1 MDSEFGLFG
10 GGWQDYRDRNIK
22 PVLDELD
29 RRIADIQVNGMEGQL
44 ARMQA
49 QDVALG
55 VASGKMVG
63 TAVPRGGDSVLIP
76 LAGPPRGYGD
86 DPNLPP
92 AHLDI
97 GASPSPQ
104 IMPPSAVLMGSSSDP
119 LIANQNGATARA
131 VGPDGPGADGGGV
144 LEKARRIYDDVSGF
158 LTSPEF
164 TEPLRRQGQYVNRA
178 GDIVGLGGRGLAVA
192 GAVTAQPELAA
203 PGLAG
208 MGVGEV
214 LNLLGNI
221 GIVASDI
228 LANDRNAAAR
238 DSVGAGVSGALPPT
252 VDPQPII
259 DKTAGYYG
267 Y

>member
-1 MDSEFGLFG
+1 M
-10 GGWQDYRDRNIK
+10 
-22 PVLDELD
+22 
-29 RRIADIQVNGMEGQL
+29 
-44 ARMQA
+44 
-49 QDVALG
+49 
-55 VASGKMVG
+55 
-63 TAVPRGGDSVLIP
+63 
-76 LAGPPRGYGD
+76 
-86 DPNLPP
+86 
-92 AHLDI
+92 
-97 GASPSPQ
+97 
-104 IMPPSAVLMGSSSDP
+104 
-119 LIANQNGATARA
+119 
-131 VGPDGPGADGGGV
+131 
-144 LEKARRIYDDVSGF
+144 
-158 LTSPEF
+158 
-164 TEPLRRQGQYVNRA
+164 
-178 GDIVGLGGRGLAVA
+178 AVA